1 MFQIPVQN
9 CCGCTACM
17 NVCPKAAIDM
27 KEDFEGF
34 LYPELDRS
42 KCINC
47 GLCETVC
54 PVENPPELSGT
65 VHKCVV
71 ARSTDP
77 EVLGESTSGGFL
89 DAWQTIC

>member
-54 PVENPPELSGT
+54 PVENPPWNNF
-65 VHKCVV
+65 K
-71 ARSTDP
+71 RS
-77 EVLGESTSGGFL
+77 
-89 DAWQTIC
+89 I